1 MSQAA
6 ADDAGLPTV
15 MITALDYFAALAND
29 TRLRSLMLLSR
40 HTEPCVCA
48 LTHSRGLSK
57 PHV

>member
-1 MSQAA
+1 
-6 ADDAGLPTV
+6 